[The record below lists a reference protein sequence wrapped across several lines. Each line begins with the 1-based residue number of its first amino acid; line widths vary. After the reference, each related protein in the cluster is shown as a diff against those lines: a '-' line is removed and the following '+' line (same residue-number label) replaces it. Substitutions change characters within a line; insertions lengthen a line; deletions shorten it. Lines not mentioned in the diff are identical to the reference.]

1 MPQGV
6 TCSKLVL
13 GELART
19 GAAAA
24 QAGGGLVGRR
34 VGDWFWLCNAGWS
47 SLERLG
53 VLLLLLLLLVV
64 VVVLV
69 RGLAMSLYESQLQ
82 LAMSNR
88 ESEAHSGRSELRESK
103 QKRKDVKS
111 ME

>member
-53 VLLLLLLLLVV
+53 VLLLLLLLLLLLVV

-88 ESEAHSGRSELRESK
+88 ESEATAEDPS
-103 QKRKDVKS
+103 
-111 ME
+111 